1 VTVVPVG
8 SKQNDCNSKHT
19 PFVLF
24 NNLPEDTSS
33 SPWYTFSTFASPSR
47 TSCFWLVDGGPYTC
61 SPRSL
66 GGCTIRKVPLMEP
79 TTANATLETV
89 DIYILSNTGNSVS
102 ILLSLYCSC
111 LCSWF
116 LLSECC
122 SSIAVGDGCTV
133 LAPTFFIH
141 FLRSAQTT
149 KYLVTGRI
157 HC

>member
-1 VTVVPVG
+1 MIVIVSTRR
-8 SKQNDCNSKHT
+8 
-19 PFVLF
+19 LF
-24 NNLPEDTSS
+24 CLTTYLKIPRA
-33 SPWYTFSTFASPSR
+33 PRGIRFLLLRRHLGPLV
-47 TSCFWLVDGGPYTC
+47 FWLVDGGPYTC

-89 DIYILSNTGNSVS
+89 HIYILSNTGNSVS

-133 LAPTFFIH
+133 LAPAFFIH